1 LDLTILLHEPL
12 SSIDVINKPS
22 GDPKVAD
29 DRGEMHLTQSRQ
41 LIHECEGL
49 AEERVACLEAT
60 TVRYQTGY
68 LSGLREELKMSNTNG
83 VSNVYARD
91 M

>member
-1 LDLTILLHEPL
+1 LDLTIVLYELLSPA
-12 SSIDVINKPS
+12 DVINKPS
-22 GDPKVAD
+22 ADPKVAD

-41 LIHECEGL
+41 LIHECDGF

-60 TVRYQTGY
+60 TVGYQTGY
-68 LSGLREELKMSNTNG
+68 LSGLREGLKVSNTNG
-83 VSNVYARD
+83 VSNVYKRD

>member
-1 LDLTILLHEPL
+1 LDLTIVLYELL
-12 SSIDVINKPS
+12 SSVDVINKPS
-22 GDPKVAD
+22 ADPKVAD

-41 LIHECEGL
+41 LIHECEGF
-49 AEERVACLEAT
+49 AKERMACLEAT

-68 LSGLREELKMSNTNG
+68 LSRLTEGLKMSNTNG
-83 VSNVYARD
+83 VSNVYAGD